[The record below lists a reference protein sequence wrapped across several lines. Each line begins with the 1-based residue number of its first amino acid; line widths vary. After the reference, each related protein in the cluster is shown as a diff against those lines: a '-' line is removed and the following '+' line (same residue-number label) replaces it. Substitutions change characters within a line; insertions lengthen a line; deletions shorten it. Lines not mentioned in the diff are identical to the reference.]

1 MIVQFF
7 IKFLF
12 CGLFECGW
20 VDFNERLP
28 ETTNESN
35 LTQLRLSSLTI
46 HYNHSTT
53 QQYYMKYLLYM
64 NT

>member
-28 ETTNESN
+28 ETINESN
-35 LTQLRLSSLTI
+35 LNSVKI
-46 HYNHSTT
+46 
-53 QQYYMKYLLYM
+53 K
-64 NT
+64 